1 MPEGYGRGVQL
12 DEGTC
17 RARVAAAR
25 VGRLATVGGDLRPHV
40 VPVTY
45 AVHGD
50 EVFIGIDHKPK
61 TTTALKRLRNIA
73 ANERVALLI
82 DEYDEDWTHLWWV
95 RVDGAARVLSDEPA
109 VVELLTAKY
118 PQYQAR
124 PPSGPVIAI
133 HADSWSGWSYT

>member
-1 MPEGYGRGVQL
+1 MKL
-12 DEGTC
+12 DEAAC

-25 VGRLATVGGDLRPHV
+25 VGRLATVGADLRPHL

-50 EVFIGIDHKPK
+50 SLFVAVDQKPK

-73 ANERVALLI
+73 AHPEVALLV

-95 RVDGAARVLSDEPA
+95 RVDGSARVMPEDPA
-109 VVELLTAKY
+109 AVELLVAKY
-118 PQYQAR
+118 PQYESD
-124 PPSGPVIAI
+124 PPRGPVIAI
-133 HADSWSGWSYT
+133 TAAGWSGWSFK

>member
-1 MPEGYGRGVQL
+1 L
-12 DEGTC
+12 DEATC

-25 VGRLATVGGDLRPHV
+25 VGRLATVGADLRPHV

-50 EVFIGIDHKPK
+50 EVYVGIDQKPK

-73 ANERVALLI
+73 ENERVAVLV

-95 RVDGAARVLSDEPA
+95 RVDGVARVLTAEAAA
-109 VVELLTAKY
+109 VQLLVAKY
-118 PQYQAR
+118 PQYQED
-124 PPSGPVIAI
+124 PPRGPVIAI
-133 HADSWSGWSYT
+133 RADVWSGWSFT

>member
-1 MPEGYGRGVQL
+1 MRL
-12 DEGTC
+12 DEAAC

-25 VGRLATVGGDLRPHV
+25 VGRLATVDADLRPHL

-50 EVFIGIDHKPK
+50 SLFVAVDQKPK

-73 ANERVALLI
+73 AHPDVAVLV

-95 RVDGAARVLSDEPA
+95 RVDGVARVVTEDA
-109 VVELLTAKY
+109 AAVELLVAKY
-118 PQYQAR
+118 PQYDAD
-124 PPSGPVIAI
+124 PPRGPVIEIRAGR
-133 HADSWSGWSYT
+133 WSGWAFG

>member
-1 MPEGYGRGVQL
+1 MRL
-12 DEGTC
+12 DEAGC

-25 VGRLATVGGDLRPHV
+25 VGRLATVGSDLRPHV

-50 EVFIGIDHKPK
+50 ELFIGIDQKPK

-73 ANERVALLI
+73 GNERVAVLV

-95 RVDGAARVLSDEPA
+95 RVDGVARVVASDAAA
-109 VVELLTAKY
+109 VALLVAKY
-118 PQYQAR
+118 PQYEAD
-124 PPSGPVIAI
+124 PPRGPVIAI
-133 HADSWSGWSYT
+133 RADGWSGWTYRGED

>member
-1 MPEGYGRGVQL
+1 MRL
-12 DEGTC
+12 DEAAC

-25 VGRLATVGGDLRPHV
+25 VGRLATVDADLRPHL

-50 EVFIGIDHKPK
+50 SLFVAVDQKPK

-73 ANERVALLI
+73 AHPDVAVLV

-95 RVDGAARVLSDEPA
+95 RVDGVARVVTEDA
-109 VVELLTAKY
+109 AAVELLVAKY
-118 PQYQAR
+118 PQYDAD
-124 PPSGPVIAI
+124 PPRGSVIEIRAGR
-133 HADSWSGWSYT
+133 WSGWAFG

>member
-1 MPEGYGRGVQL
+1 MRL
-12 DEGTC
+12 DEVSC

-25 VGRLATVGGDLRPHV
+25 VGRLATVGADLRPHV

-50 EVFIGIDHKPK
+50 ELFIGVDQKPK

-73 ANERVALLI
+73 ANERVAVLV

-95 RVDGAARVLSDEPA
+95 RVDGVARVVAADPA
-109 VVELLTAKY
+109 AVELLVAKY
-118 PQYQAR
+118 PQYEAD
-124 PPSGPVIAI
+124 PPRGPVIAI
-133 HADSWSGWSYT
+133 QVEGWSGWSFG